1 MTAENNHS
9 GGGSSGGSSLSRS
22 GWLWIALAAA
32 IGLPAPV
39 LRFTG
44 IHLDPVLA
52 ALLFGAGIVGGAF
65 LLAWASEAAQVD
77 ISAGLAIAILAI
89 IAILPEYAVEAV
101 LAWNAGAVF
110 AQNPNA
116 PAVHYV
122 AANVTGANRL
132 LIAFGWS
139 LVVLVFWLKRRQPTV
154 LPEGGLPL
162 EVIILLI
169 ATCFTFLIVVIQAVP
184 IWLAGIL
191 ILIYLWYLWLTSRGG
206 AGEPHLTGPA
216 ATIGGQ
222 TALARRSTVLLLFIY
237 SAFIIIVSAE
247 PFVEALVETGTEL
260 GFSEFLLIQWL
271 APLASESPEIVV
283 ACLFALQANPMAG
296 IRTLISA
303 GVNQMTV
310 LVGTMP
316 LVFSL
321 SLGQAHAFPLD
332 FRQSMEFLLTG
343 ALALTAVALLARMR
357 LNVWQ
362 GLALLGFFVVQL
374 IFFST
379 QARIIA
385 SLALFGATAAIL
397 VVDPGRVKALFSMLK
412 SVWPQS
418 STAAGS

>member
-1 MTAENNHS
+1 LKVESNHS
-9 GGGSSGGSSLSRS
+9 VGPRTGS

-32 IGLPAPV
+32 IGLPSPI
-39 LRFTG
+39 LRLAD
-44 IHLDPVLA
+44 IHLEPALA
-52 ALLFGAGIVGGAF
+52 SLIFGAGIVGGAF
-65 LLAWASEAAQVD
+65 LLAWACEAAQVD

-110 AQNPNA
+110 AENPNA
-116 PAVHYV
+116 PEVHYV

-139 LVVLVFWLKRRQPTV
+139 LVVLVFWLKQRGPTL
-154 LPEGGLPL
+154 LPAGLPL
-162 EVIILLI
+162 EISILLI

-184 IWLAGIL
+184 IWLSAVL
-191 ILIYLWYLWLTSRGG
+191 IAIYLWYLWLSSRGG
-206 AGEPHLTGPA
+206 VGEPHLTGPS
-216 ATIGGQ
+216 ATVGGLS
-222 TALARRSTVLLLFIY
+222 ALPRRSMVLLLFAY
-237 SAFIIIVSAE
+237 SAFIILFSAE
-247 PFVEALVETGTEL
+247 PFVEGLVETGVEFGL
-260 GFSEFLLIQWL
+260 DEFLLIQWL

-310 LVGTMP
+310 LIGTMP

-321 SLGQAHAFPLD
+321 SLGEAHAFPLD
-332 FRQSMEFLLTG
+332 FRQAMEFLLTG

-357 LNVWQ
+357 LTVWHA
-362 GLALLGFFVVQL
+362 LALLAFFAIQL
-374 IFFST
+374 ISPSV

-385 SLALFGATAAIL
+385 SLVLFGVTVLIL
-397 VVDPGRVKALFSMLK
+397 AVDPGRVKALFSMFK
-412 SVWPQS
+412 SVLPQS
-418 STAAGS
+418 STAPGS

>member
-1 MTAENNHS
+1 LKMESNHS
-9 GGGSSGGSSLSRS
+9 VGPQTGS

-32 IGLPAPV
+32 IGLPSPI
-39 LRFTG
+39 LRLAD
-44 IHLDPVLA
+44 IHIEPALA
-52 ALLFGAGIVGGAF
+52 SLIFGAGIVGGAF
-65 LLAWASEAAQVD
+65 LLAWACEAAQVD

-110 AQNPNA
+110 AENPSA
-116 PAVHYV
+116 PEVHYV

-139 LVVLVFWLKRRQPTV
+139 LVVLVFWLKQRGPTL
-154 LPEGGLPL
+154 LPAGLPL
-162 EVIILLI
+162 EIAILLI

-184 IWLAGIL
+184 IWLSVIL
-191 ILIYLWYLWLTSRGG
+191 IAVYLWYLWLSSRGG

-216 ATIGGQ
+216 ATVGGLS
-222 TALARRSTVLLLFIY
+222 ALPRRSMVLLLFAY
-237 SAFIIIVSAE
+237 SAFIILFSAE
-247 PFVEALVETGTEL
+247 PFVEGLVETGVQFGL
-260 GFSEFLLIQWL
+260 DEFLLIQWL

-310 LVGTMP
+310 LIGTMP

-321 SLGQAHAFPLD
+321 SLGEAHAFPLD
-332 FRQSMEFLLTG
+332 FRQGMEFLLTG

-357 LNVWQ
+357 LTVWH
-362 GLALLGFFVVQL
+362 GLALLAFFVVQL
-374 IFFST
+374 VFPST

-385 SLALFGATAAIL
+385 SLVLFGVTVLIL
-397 VVDPGRVKALFSMLK
+397 AVDPGRVKALFYMFR
-412 SVWPQS
+412 SVLPQS
-418 STAAGS
+418 SMAPGS